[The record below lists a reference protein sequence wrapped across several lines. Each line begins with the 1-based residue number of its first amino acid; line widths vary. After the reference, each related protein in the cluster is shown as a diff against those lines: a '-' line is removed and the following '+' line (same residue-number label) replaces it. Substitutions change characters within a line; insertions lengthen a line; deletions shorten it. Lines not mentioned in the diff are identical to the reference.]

1 MLTSLRYV
9 TQEQTPYPSVTLR
22 HIFAYTPLPSKGY
35 VTFERPLLADHKEL
49 ATAFARIVA
58 AKPHSADVERLI
70 KSYNLIKTE
79 DRANLSSITLKNY
92 LYIRHNMPLVS
103 EFNPRPCVLKWL
115 NDKERR
121 DVLPKRVKNNAGL
134 LQCSKKH
141 MKKLRKKQLHN
152 QKKLVSEKILFSR
165 IVDNII
171 DIVEYSVSI
180 IYKINIKFTYLECV
194 YF

>member
-1 MLTSLRYV
+1 
-9 TQEQTPYPSVTLR
+9 
-22 HIFAYTPLPSKGY
+22 
-35 VTFERPLLADHKEL
+35 
-49 ATAFARIVA
+49 
-58 AKPHSADVERLI
+58 
-70 KSYNLIKTE
+70 
-79 DRANLSSITLKNY
+79 
-92 LYIRHNMPLVS
+92 MPLVS
-103 EFNPRPCVLKWL
+103 EFSPRPCVLKWL

-121 DVLPKRVKNNAGL
+121 DVLPTKRVKNNAGL

-180 IYKINIKFTYLECV
+180 IYKINIKFTYLECL